1 MRRIDP
7 TTDSLPLPHVASSMD
22 DGATSSGT
30 ASRLSRRFLTMT
42 GVGLIDAGTA
52 PDVARWIIGLLGSV
66 RRAYLPPPEVA
77 MVRGDTILRFR
88 VDARE
93 VLIVA
98 SRPGH
103 AIWWRAEKGGAQER
117 SSFGPEA
124 ARLGAPLFD
133 WLLEGPVARA

>member
-7 TTDSLPLPHVASSMD
+7 TTDSLPLPHVTNVMD

-30 ASRLSRRFLTMT
+30 TARLSRRFLTMT

-52 PDVARWIIGLLGSV
+52 PDVARWIVGLLGSV
-66 RRAYLPPPEVA
+66 RRAYLPLPEVA
-77 MVRGDTILRFR
+77 MIRGDTILRFR
-88 VDARE
+88 VGARE

-124 ARLGAPLFD
+124 ARPAVLLFD
-133 WLLEGPVARA
+133 WLLDGSVARV

>member
-7 TTDSLPLPHVASSMD
+7 TTDILPLPPITNLVEGGEDSSETE
-22 DGATSSGT
+22 A
-30 ASRLSRRFLTMT
+30 RLSSRFLTMT

-52 PDVARWIIGLLGSV
+52 PDVARWIIELLGSV
-66 RRAYLPPPEVA
+66 RRAYLPLPEVA
-77 MVRGDTILRFR
+77 RVRGDTILRFR

-124 ARLGAPLFD
+124 ARLGVLLFD
-133 WLLEGPVARA
+133 WLLDGSVARV